1 MGLIILAVFIGV
13 PIVEIAVFIEVGG
26 WLGLWPTI
34 AVIVGTAMAGT
45 AMLRHQ
51 GLSVLARAQQ
61 SLARQ
66 ELPVAEIVDG
76 VCLLLAGALL
86 LTPGFVTDALGF
98 VLMVPG
104 LRHALMGPML
114 RHLAARGGIRGG
126 FHAPGGQQGGQ
137 QGGHQGGHQGHGGGG
152 DGGVIDGEYEEV
164 RPEDEAPGD
173 TRRLP
178 GESGGPGES
187 DGDES
192 GGGGEK
198 R

>member
-1 MGLIILAVFIGV
+1 MGLIILALFIGV

-26 WLGLWPTI
+26 WIGLWPTVGI
-34 AVIVGTAMAGT
+34 IVATAMAGT

-76 VCLLLAGALL
+76 ICLLLAGALM

-98 VLMVPG
+98 VLMVPV
-104 LRHALMGPML
+104 LRQALVAPVL
-114 RHLAARGGIRGG
+114 RRMAARGGLRGG
-126 FHAPGGQQGGQ
+126 FHAQGRSGPGDS
-137 QGGHQGGHQGHGGGG
+137 G
-152 DGGVIDGEYEEV
+152 DDGVIDGEYEEV
-164 RPEDEAPGD
+164 RPQDNKPGNTPRLPGD
-173 TRRLP
+173 TRRPP
-178 GESGGPGES
+178 GDSGGDGET
-187 DGDES
+187 
-192 GGGGEK
+192 

>member
-34 AVIVGTAMAGT
+34 AVVVGTAMAGT

-104 LRHALMGPML
+104 LRHALIWPMM
-114 RHLAARGGIRGG
+114 RRLAARGGIRGG
-126 FHAPGGQQGGQ
+126 FYASPGQKGGEQGGQ
-137 QGGHQGGHQGHGGGG
+137 QSGQHGGQQGHGGGA
-152 DGGVIDGEYEEV
+152 GVIDGEYEEV
-164 RPEDEAPGD
+164 RPQDEAPGD

-178 GESGGPGES
+178 GES
-187 DGDES
+187 DGDKP

>member
-26 WLGLWPTI
+26 WIGLWPTV
-34 AVIVGTAMAGT
+34 AVIVATAMAGT

-51 GLSVLARAQQ
+51 GLSVLARARQ
-61 SLARQ
+61 SLERQ

-76 VCLLLAGALL
+76 ICLLLAGALL

-104 LRHALMGPML
+104 LRQALIAPML
-114 RHLAARGGIRGG
+114 RRLAARGGMRGG
-126 FHAPGGQQGGQ
+126 FRA
-137 QGGHQGGHQGHGGGG
+137 GGG
-152 DGGVIDGEYEEV
+152 GGVIDGEYEEV
-164 RPEDEAPGD
+164 RPRDEKPGD
-173 TRRLP
+173 TPRLP
-178 GESGGPGES
+178 GKSGGDGEA
-187 DGDES
+187 
-192 GGGGEK
+192 

>member
-1 MGLIILAVFIGV
+1 MGLIILALFIGI

-26 WLGLWPTI
+26 WIGLWPTVGI
-34 AVIVGTAMAGT
+34 IVATAMAGT

-76 VCLLLAGALL
+76 ICLLLAGALM

-104 LRHALMGPML
+104 LRQALVAPML
-114 RHLAARGGIRGG
+114 RRMAARGG
-126 FHAPGGQQGGQ
+126 FHGQGRSGPGG
-137 QGGHQGGHQGHGGGG
+137 
-152 DGGVIDGEYEEV
+152 GGVIDGEYEEV
-164 RPEDEAPGD
+164 RPHDKKPGGTPRLPGD
-173 TRRLP
+173 TRRPP
-178 GESGGPGES
+178 GDSGG
-187 DGDES
+187 DG
-192 GGGGEK
+192 K
-198 R
+198 TR